1 MKRNILTQ
9 ADLRDI
15 KKYIESGQISEKT
28 VNELG
33 LFLTKSRKHRYH
45 FNYEEHLT
53 NTQIHLLSCIVCSI
67 SERRKS
73 NTL

>member
-1 MKRNILTQ
+1 MKRDILTQ

-15 KKYIESGQISEKT
+15 KKYIESGLISVKT

-33 LFLTKSRKHRYH
+33 LFLTKSKKHRYH

-53 NTQIHLLSCIVCSI
+53 NTQIHLLNCIVCSI
-67 SERRKS
+67 SERRKL
-73 NTL
+73 NIL